1 MQNEKLCHIEALNNV
16 SELVFY
22 LDADLNIEWANQ
34 AANKYFDADIE
45 NLKGQIFFEKCNNQV
60 KSKCCPIIR
69 AKETKEIEEGIM
81 DNYNDRKWKIKAMPE
96 LNKEGKIE
104 NIIII
109 GLDITSKKELE
120 LKKQRDK
127 LNWIIEGT
135 NLGTWEF
142 NIQTGETIYNE
153 KWAEM
158 LGYTLEELEPSTI
171 ETWNSLIHPDDAKK
185 SDELFQRHINGEVD
199 IYSCEK
205 RLKHK
210 EGHWVWVLGRG
221 KITSW
226 TDDGKPLKVFGINV
240 DISEQK
246 RHEKIIKE
254 LNKVAVA
261 FQSLDNEEEICQ
273 KTIETARE
281 ILNFDMCNIAL
292 VEDNNFIEVA
302 SSEPIEF
309 ESLPLD
315 YGILGKAFKNNE
327 SYLNSD
333 IEQEPDAKPIR
344 STYKSGMTIPM
355 QDIGVFQAVSN
366 EKNDFSQK
374 DLELAEILISNT
386 KAALERVY
394 YQEELKYKAFHDRL
408 TDLYN
413 RRFFEME
420 MQRLDVNRQ
429 LPLSIIMADVNGLK
443 IINDS
448 YGHEKGDELLV
459 KTAEILKTVLKEED
473 ILARQGGDE
482 FAILLP
488 NINNKQVNK
497 IIKRI
502 KNKVK
507 MKNKD
512 RDIPISL
519 TMGSAT
525 KENPE
530 QNIYNIL
537 QIADDNMYQNK
548 LSESRS
554 SKSDIVYSLLN
565 TLSAKSSE
573 TKKHAI
579 RMTKLAFN
587 FGEKLNLSNSE
598 LNKLSL
604 LTTLHDIG
612 KTSISEEILNKPGD
626 LNKEEWELMKKH
638 PEQGYKIALASEQFD
653 LIAEEILA
661 HHEHWD
667 GSGYPNGLKGE
678 EIPFLARILSI
689 IDAFDVMTS
698 DRPYSKAISK
708 EEAITEIKDCAG
720 SQFAPELAEKF
731 VEMMK

>member
-96 LNKEGKIE
+96 FNKEGKIE

-210 EGHWVWVLGRG
+210 DGHWVWVLGRG

>member
-210 EGHWVWVLGRG
+210 DGHWVWVLGRG

>member
-281 ILNFDMCNIAL
+281 
-292 VEDNNFIEVA
+292 
-302 SSEPIEF
+302 
-309 ESLPLD
+309 
-315 YGILGKAFKNNE
+315 Y
-327 SYLNSD
+327 
-333 IEQEPDAKPIR
+333 
-344 STYKSGMTIPM
+344 
-355 QDIGVFQAVSN
+355 
-366 EKNDFSQK
+366 
-374 DLELAEILISNT
+374 
-386 KAALERVY
+386 
-394 YQEELKYKAFHDRL
+394 
-408 TDLYN
+408 
-413 RRFFEME
+413 
-420 MQRLDVNRQ
+420 
-429 LPLSIIMADVNGLK
+429 
-443 IINDS
+443 
-448 YGHEKGDELLV
+448 
-459 KTAEILKTVLKEED
+459 
-473 ILARQGGDE
+473 
-482 FAILLP
+482 
-488 NINNKQVNK
+488 
-497 IIKRI
+497 
-502 KNKVK
+502 
-507 MKNKD
+507 
-512 RDIPISL
+512 
-519 TMGSAT
+519 
-525 KENPE
+525 
-530 QNIYNIL
+530 
-537 QIADDNMYQNK
+537 
-548 LSESRS
+548 
-554 SKSDIVYSLLN
+554 
-565 TLSAKSSE
+565 
-573 TKKHAI
+573 
-579 RMTKLAFN
+579 
-587 FGEKLNLSNSE
+587 
-598 LNKLSL
+598 
-604 LTTLHDIG
+604 
-612 KTSISEEILNKPGD
+612 
-626 LNKEEWELMKKH
+626 
-638 PEQGYKIALASEQFD
+638 
-653 LIAEEILA
+653 
-661 HHEHWD
+661 
-667 GSGYPNGLKGE
+667 
-678 EIPFLARILSI
+678 
-689 IDAFDVMTS
+689 
-698 DRPYSKAISK
+698 
-708 EEAITEIKDCAG
+708 
-720 SQFAPELAEKF
+720 
-731 VEMMK
+731 

>member
-96 LNKEGKIE
+96 FNKEGKIE

-210 EGHWVWVLGRG
+210 DGHWVWVLGRG

-429 LPLSIIMADVNGLK
+429 FPLSIIMADVNGLK